1 MSAGGAD
8 AYAAAAMAGPLVPVS
23 TLPGRRGMET
33 ILLSGLV
40 NASQGTPFALK
51 VAQACAGYWLSPPMA
66 FGGTGTGAASVMAG
80 LPMLV
85 AGLVALFASPQGTPS
100 STAQRMAQL
109 MDAATRTVIVQ
120 VLIPPSPSPVP
131 MPLT

>member
-1 MSAGGAD
+1 V
-8 AYAAAAMAGPLVPVS
+8 VPVS
-23 TLPGRRGMET
+23 TLAGRQGMEAM
-33 ILLSGLV
+33 LLAGLV
-40 NASQGTPFALK
+40 NAPLGAPFALRI
-51 VAQACAGYWLSPPMA
+51 AQACAGYWLSPPMA
-66 FGGTGTGAASVMAG
+66 FAGTGTGVASVMVG

-85 AGLVALFASPQGTPS
+85 AGLVALFSVPQGS
-100 STAQRMAQL
+100 AQSTAQRMAQL